1 MAPSGLPDDPVVID
15 DHMENTKESFIEMR
29 KKLVALQME
38 IQEVIERQEEEIRRQ
53 EEKEL
58 NDYCRSHHILIV
70 NKEEEEE
77 EEYVMKNP
85 LKRSRSS
92 SSPPPLIPIH
102 EVNIDDDEEDA
113 MDFLQV
119 SMAHDSKRL
128 KRTGRSQQHRDWA
141 VMHPAGAKVEPVH
154 QDGEE
159 DDEVEIVNEVMG
171 GTNVQGEETAAGGCM
186 RHEIAN
192 LGGNLFTKVEIVWPK
207 ETGRSVEA
215 LEIVADRNEG
225 PNNNTTEPGIDM
237 RGKHFGG
244 RVGKEEFDPV
254 VQPAG
259 DDKGNAGRGD
269 SVNCNINTSNNE
281 DDIEIIN
288 EIIKEAKRKEE
299 EEEEEEG
306 NDLMMEEEREEMD
319 MIKESQEMNLMKEK
333 MRAFQEK
340 KKQYWEIQDKAN
352 RIIDSTRARA
362 KFDQQAVNEDT
373 EKVNEGTE
381 VNNGCG
387 DTMEPYEEVYDGD
400 EEEEELVYGDRNFEY
415 KDNGCE
421 ATNDEE
427 EMATK
432 DDEGRKDGIE
442 TPVIPME
449 LLNEVDTLNNM
460 KQGAGAL
467 ERWSGKDMMLQG
479 CQDASRNVAIWKKIG
494 AIFIVNKFFEFLEER
509 GYHVSVTRNMVAAC

>member
-53 EEKEL
+53 EEREL

-70 NKEEEEE
+70 NREEEEEE
-77 EEYVMKNP
+77 EEYVVKNP
-85 LKRSRSS
+85 LKRSRSA

-102 EVNIDDDEEDA
+102 EVNIDDEEEDA

-141 VMHPAGAKVEPVH
+141 VMHHAGAKVEPVQ

-171 GTNVQGEETAAGGCM
+171 GTNVRGEETEAGGCM

-215 LEIVADRNEG
+215 PEIVADRNEG
-225 PNNNTTEPGIDM
+225 PKNNTTEPGIDM
-237 RGKHFGG
+237 RGKHFVG
-244 RVGKEEFDPV
+244 RVGEEEFDPV

-259 DDKGNAGRGD
+259 DDKENAGRGD
-269 SVNCNINTSNNE
+269 SVNCNINTSGSE

-288 EIIKEAKRKEE
+288 EIIKEANRK
-299 EEEEEEG
+299 
-306 NDLMMEEEREEMD
+306 EEMD

-427 EMATK
+427 MATK

-509 GYHVSVTRNMVAAC
+509 GYHMSVTRNMVAAC

>member
-1 MAPSGLPDDPVVID
+1 
-15 DHMENTKESFIEMR
+15 
-29 KKLVALQME
+29 
-38 IQEVIERQEEEIRRQ
+38 
-53 EEKEL
+53 
-58 NDYCRSHHILIV
+58 
-70 NKEEEEE
+70 
-77 EEYVMKNP
+77 
-85 LKRSRSS
+85 
-92 SSPPPLIPIH
+92 
-102 EVNIDDDEEDA
+102 
-113 MDFLQV
+113 
-119 SMAHDSKRL
+119 
-128 KRTGRSQQHRDWA
+128 
-141 VMHPAGAKVEPVH
+141 
-154 QDGEE
+154 
-159 DDEVEIVNEVMG
+159 
-171 GTNVQGEETAAGGCM
+171 
-186 RHEIAN
+186 
-192 LGGNLFTKVEIVWPK
+192 
-207 ETGRSVEA
+207 
-215 LEIVADRNEG
+215 
-225 PNNNTTEPGIDM
+225 
-237 RGKHFGG
+237 
-244 RVGKEEFDPV
+244 
-254 VQPAG
+254 
-259 DDKGNAGRGD
+259 
-269 SVNCNINTSNNE
+269 
-281 DDIEIIN
+281 
-288 EIIKEAKRKEE
+288 
-299 EEEEEEG
+299 
-306 NDLMMEEEREEMD
+306 

-415 KDNGCE
+415 KDKGCE

>member
-29 KKLVALQME
+29 QKLIALQRE

-58 NDYCRSHHILIV
+58 NDYCRSHHILIM

-77 EEYVMKNP
+77 HVVRNP
-85 LKRSRSS
+85 LKRSRSA

-102 EVNIDDDEEDA
+102 EVSIDEEEDA
-113 MDFLQV
+113 MDFLQM

-128 KRTGRSQQHRDWA
+128 KRTGRSPQHRDWA
-141 VMHPAGAKVEPVH
+141 VMHAAGAKVEPIH
-154 QDGEE
+154 EDE
-159 DDEVEIVNEVMG
+159 DDEVEIVDEVIG
-171 GTNVQGEETAAGGCM
+171 GGNVRGEETAAKAAAGGCM
-186 RHEIAN
+186 RHEISN

-207 ETGRSVEA
+207 ETGRGVKA
-215 LEIVADRNEG
+215 PEIVDHNEG
-225 PNNNTTEPGIDM
+225 PNDNRIETGIDT

-244 RVGKEEFDPV
+244 VVKAGFDPV
-254 VQPAG
+254 QHG
-259 DDKGNAGRGD
+259 DDSGNVGRGEGNEP
-269 SVNCNINTSNNE
+269 VNCNINTDSE

-288 EIIKEAKRKEE
+288 EIIKEANSKERAP
-299 EEEEEEG
+299 EEEEEG
-306 NDLMMEEEREEMD
+306 NDTMMEESEEEMD
-319 MIKESQEMNLMKEK
+319 LMKEK

-362 KFDQQAVNEDT
+362 KFDQQADNEPT
-373 EKVNEGTE
+373 EADK
-381 VNNGCG
+381 GCG
-387 DTMEPYEEVYDGD
+387 DSVEPNGEGHG
-400 EEEEELVYGDRNFEY
+400 EEEEEDLVYGDGNFEY

-421 ATNDEE
+421 DTNDEE
-427 EMATK
+427 MATN
-432 DDEGRKDGIE
+432 DEGRKDGIE

-449 LLNEVDTLNNM
+449 LLNEVETLNNM
-460 KQGAGAL
+460 KQGGTL
-467 ERWSGKDMMLQG
+467 ERWSGKEMMLQG

-509 GYHVSVTRNMVAAC
+509 GYHMSVTRNMVAAC